1 MAVTDISRIEGKVL
15 GKLHSNFITVTM
27 HINIMLKIGKD
38 RCTNVRDSKQTPFSS
53 VDGKLATTFNTSLKT
68 HPDKINSQR

>member
-1 MAVTDISRIEGKVL
+1 
-15 GKLHSNFITVTM
+15 M